1 MIIEGKQ
8 NNNYEDKHFFLWWN
22 FERGRKPGKANSF
35 EQCDQLREATVENE
49 QRGKTLMLSLMF
61 NYGYE
66 FSIGTTVDLLMIHAD
81 LSKDR

>member
-1 MIIEGKQ
+1 
-8 NNNYEDKHFFLWWN
+8 
-22 FERGRKPGKANSF
+22 
-35 EQCDQLREATVENE
+35 
-49 QRGKTLMLSLMF
+49 MLSLMF